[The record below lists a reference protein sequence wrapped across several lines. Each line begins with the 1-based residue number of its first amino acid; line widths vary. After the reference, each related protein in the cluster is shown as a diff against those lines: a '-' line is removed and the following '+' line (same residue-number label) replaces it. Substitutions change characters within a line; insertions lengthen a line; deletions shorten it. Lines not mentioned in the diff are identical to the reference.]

1 MRRIGFL
8 TVILLVGLS
17 ACGKDKGDRAS
28 EDPDARWFQS
38 PTRVVEGIMYA
49 YQTRNDSLYAAFLA
63 EDFHYYFEPAE
74 GDTNDVLGWGKE
86 EEVVATGNLF
96 RTPDVDSLTF
106 RLQAGNPR
114 PANGPGRAGWMVV
127 PVSGGEM
134 RVLVKNKE
142 PMEVTL
148 NRQEIVLRPRQGSEP
163 ARWEI
168 VEWHDYPAPD
178 LEGGE

>member
-1 MRRIGFL
+1 MRKIA
-8 TVILLVGLS
+8 LLVMLLVVGVT
-17 ACGKDKGDRAS
+17 ACSKSKQAPP
-28 EDPDARWFQS
+28 EDPAARWFSS
-38 PTRVVEGIMYA
+38 PAQVVEGIMYA

-63 EDFHYYFEPAE
+63 ENFHYYFEPAG
-74 GDTNDVLGWGKE
+74 GDSNDVLGWGKE

-96 RTPDVDSLTF
+96 RTPDVDSLSF
-106 RLQAGNPR
+106 HLMAGNPR
-114 PANGPGRAGWMVV
+114 PAPGPGRAGWMVV

-134 RVLVKNKE
+134 RVIVRNKE

-148 NRQEIVLRPRQGSEP
+148 NRQEIVLRPVAGSESP
-163 ARWEI
+163 RWEI